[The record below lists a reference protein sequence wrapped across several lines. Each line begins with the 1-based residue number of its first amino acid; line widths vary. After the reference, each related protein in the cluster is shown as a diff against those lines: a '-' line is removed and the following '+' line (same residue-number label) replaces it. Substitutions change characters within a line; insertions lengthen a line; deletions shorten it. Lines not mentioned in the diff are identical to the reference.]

1 MSSYRVK
8 LVAYRIASNIPISPS
23 SIGQMHL
30 CVGWAL
36 AIDLA
41 HHPAKVHFFVAPTP
55 VGTAE
60 VAMGMNTTRKNHTE
74 QKETLNRPHSC
85 WSQEGNKM
93 TKLYLLGR
101 M

>member
-1 MSSYRVK
+1 MLSYRVK

-41 HHPAKVHFFVAPTP
+41 HHPAKVHFFC
-55 VGTAE
+55 GTHSRRNSRGGNGNE
-60 VAMGMNTTRKNHTE
+60 YHQKNSHRTKGDPQQASQLLESRRE
-74 QKETLNRPHSC
+74 QDD
-85 WSQEGNKM
+85 
-93 TKLYLLGR
+93 
-101 M
+101 